1 MTRATIVDPFKFWTL
16 TVEPTDGVLVFVL
29 NQLPRSSRIAQGHP
43 VNTYYHGPVDF
54 WPSQYVRLSHGLG
67 SRR

>member
-29 NQLPRSSRIAQGHP
+29 NQL
-43 VNTYYHGPVDF
+43 
-54 WPSQYVRLSHGLG
+54 RLGAPG
-67 SRR
+67 